1 MNKKFLIISLSFIV
15 ILAIVGCKKK
25 TDQLIQSNPV
35 NLEVPETGRVIDI
48 SDKEGQEVT
57 VTAGDILYLK
67 LASKSEKG
75 YQWLTISPA
84 GGDCLTLKD
93 QKVDGLAQPNATST
107 TFQWWLKVQKFCL
120 PFNLQ
125 FDYVKMKGKAK
136 DSFKIKVI
144 GQNE

>member
-1 MNKKFLIISLSFIV
+1 MNKKFLIISLSFII
-15 ILAIVGCKKK
+15 ILGLVGCKKK

-67 LASKSEKG
+67 LTGKSEKG

-93 QKVDGLAQPNATST
+93 QQVDGLAQPNATST
-107 TFQWWLKVQKFCL
+107 AFQWWLKVQKFCL
-120 PFNLQ
+120 PFDLQ
-125 FDYVKMKGKAK
+125 FDYVKIKGKVK

-144 GQNE
+144 SQNE